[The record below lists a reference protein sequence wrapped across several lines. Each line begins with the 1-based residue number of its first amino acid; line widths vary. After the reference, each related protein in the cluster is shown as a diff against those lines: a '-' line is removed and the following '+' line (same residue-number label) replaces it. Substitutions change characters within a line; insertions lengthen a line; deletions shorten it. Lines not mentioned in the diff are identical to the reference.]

1 MIPEMIFT
9 IKKKATKAI
18 LFSVFF
24 LLSSIVIAQNAV
36 DYFPLQNGTVWKYNV
51 YTLDKSNN
59 TIASTKSER
68 FDSLV
73 GVDNFKG
80 KEAYICLTNWD
91 LYNNVAKPTYCD
103 SVRYSFDNATGWE
116 FSELYTPPYKGEFVD
131 LLIAET
137 RDKIIGWYDLYHFN
151 SPINAEYEIL
161 RHDTAIVYPFL
172 GFGID
177 VDIVT
182 RLLGKREADEVLET
196 AIGNLPTKK
205 FSYTILITL
214 NIHFGGVIPVTFAE
228 FPIQHWIADDHWIV
242 KEFRPTATTAD
253 LSNIGLNSLTVPG
266 LSRTIAEFREPQPTV
281 PVLLSPSNNNNSVN
295 KTPTFSWQQSEFTDS
310 YIFQLSTDQ
319 NFNTIVLE
327 NNTLEDTTI
336 TTHSLISDTNYFWHV
351 KAKSSNGES
360 SWSETWSFTTE
371 EDKFIDVTP
380 SQVNVAAAAG
390 SSSSFAIS
398 SNVEWT
404 LSSDQNWLTPSPL
417 SGTGNKTINL
427 IANKNTTI
435 SSRTATISIAS
446 QGLPTKTVT
455 VTQDAG
461 AATLDVSSNN
471 LTIESTNG
479 STANFSVTSNTS
491 WNASSDQSWLSLNPP
506 SGNGNLTVVATAEA
520 NLTTSSRSGTI
531 FLSAPGTTSKSISV
545 TQAAGAATLKVS
557 TTSINIGAMANSS
570 SSVTIT
576 SNTSW
581 DISSDQPWLE
591 VNPENGI
598 GNQLVTL
605 VAQENPTIL
614 NRTATITISPNGTAS
629 KTITVTQASGS
640 EALLLSTSAITFE
653 ATEGS
658 SSVVNVFS
666 NTGWSVSVNEEWLTA
681 TPPTGSG
688 NGSLT
693 IVTTENSSTIE
704 RTATVT
710 VTIEGTE
717 TKQIVAVTQKGASP
731 MLVVSDYSLTIGAL
745 EGSTAQFTI
754 ASNTSWNI
762 SSTSNWLSTNIVA
775 GESDQT
781 VVLTATKNPS
791 SSERTATIIVTA
803 EGVAQKT
810 LTITQSIFTASERL
824 FPKNVKIYPNPFSE
838 GIYIDSSSDNA
849 HLLIADINGHIVFE
863 APVSG
868 VTYIPLENLRNGIYH
883 ICFIGNGQSHRKTL
897 IKK

>member
-1 MIPEMIFT
+1 WNMH
-9 IKKKATKAI
+9 
-18 LFSVFF
+18 
-24 LLSSIVIAQNAV
+24 
-36 DYFPLQNGTVWKYNV
+36 D
-51 YTLDKSNN
+51 
-59 TIASTKSER
+59 
-68 FDSLV
+68 
-73 GVDNFKG
+73 
-80 KEAYICLTNWD
+80 
-91 LYNNVAKPTYCD
+91 NVAQDRYIDSSLYAFNGATASEYC
-103 SVRYSFDNATGWE
+103 YLF
-116 FSELYTPPYKGEFVD
+116 TPPYKGEFLD
-131 LLIAET
+131 IIIAEI
-137 RDKIIGWYDLYHFN
+137 REKIIGWYDFYQFDKPVN
-151 SPINAEYEIL
+151 TEYEVL
-161 RHDTAIVYPFL
+161 RHDTAIVYSAL
-172 GFGID
+172 GMNID
-177 VDIVT
+177 VDIIT
-182 RLLGKREADEVLET
+182 RVVGKRNADENVET
-196 AIGNLPTKK
+196 GLGTFNAKK
-205 FSYTILITL
+205 FSYNIIITAYL
-214 NIHFGGVIPVTFAE
+214 HIFGDVAEIVFADFPVI
-228 FPIQHWIADDHWIV
+228 HWITSDKWIV
-242 KEFRPTATTAD
+242 KEWRPTVITTDA
-253 LSNIGLNSLTVPG
+253 LEFVGINSITAPG
-266 LSRTIAEFREPQPTV
+266 LDRTLTGYTAPKPVTPTLNLPQ
-281 PVLLSPSNNNNSVN
+281 NNSSNVS
-295 KTPTFSWQQSEFTDS
+295 KEPTLQWNQSNLADIYFLQIATDMGFTNVVYEDS
-310 YIFQLSTDQ
+310 TISANSKEISGLSAG
-319 NFNTIVLE
+319 
-327 NNTLEDTTI
+327 
-336 TTHSLISDTNYFWHV
+336 TNYYWKV
-351 KAKSSNGES
+351 KAKNSNGIS
-360 SWSETWSFTTE
+360 NWSDTWNFSTE
-371 EDKFIDVTP
+371 EDKFL
-380 SQVNVAAAAG
+380 NVDKTNVSVSASEG
-390 SSSSFAIS
+390 STTSLAIS
-398 SNVEWT
+398 SNTEWT
-404 LSSDQNWLTPSPL
+404 VASDQTWLTINPL
-417 SGTGNKTINL
+417 SATGNKTISL
-427 IANKNTTI
+427 TANKNNTI
-435 SSRTATISIAS
+435 NPRSATISIAS

-461 AATLDVSSNN
+461 AATLDVSSSN

-479 STANFSVTSNTS
+479 STTNFSVTSNTS

-591 VNPENGI
+591 VSPENGV

-640 EALLLSTSAITFE
+640 ETLLLSTSAITFE

-658 SSVVNVFS
+658 SSVVNVIS

-681 TPPTGSG
+681 TPSTGSG

-883 ICFIGNGQSHRKTL
+883 ICFIENGQSHRKTL